1 MRAALGCP
9 WHERRCTIG
18 SNRPVGA
25 NVLAAELKE
34 FPDNGL
40 IAGSPGH
47 PFPTL
52 EESAQSVRRATL
64 VLPETPGS

>member
-1 MRAALGCP
+1 MF
-9 WHERRCTIG
+9 
-18 SNRPVGA
+18 
-25 NVLAAELKE
+25 AAELTE

-47 PFPTL
+47 AIPTL

-64 VLPETPGS
+64 VLPERRASAL